1 MPCQQVVAVI
11 NYHYHV
17 WTDAEYASRRDRHGL
32 FTDHLFTANL
42 YIQCIIWALSVRTVI
57 LSTLLMPAAMTGQNL
72 LVLCGIVLCSTLGN
86 YFDFIW
92 TFLYISTRITGS
104 DSSPLKC
111 GLKPILNSMFIEQ
124 ISNRFNSFHFKIFNR
139 YINNIMQSSLLGNV
153 KHHNICNNHTSNL
166 ALFPLTWQSLY
177 KLNTIHRLI
186 LF

>member
-1 MPCQQVVAVI
+1 MLDMPVGETGMGSLITCLQLI
-11 NYHYHV
+11 CTY
-17 WTDAEYASRRDRHGL
+17 R
-32 FTDHLFTANL
+32 F
-42 YIQCIIWALSVRTVI
+42 IIWALAVCTVI

-92 TFLYISTRITGS
+92 AFLYISTRITGL

-111 GLKPILNSMFIEQ
+111 GLKPIFNSIFIEQ
-124 ISNRFNSFHFKIFNR
+124 ISNSNLFDSFHFKIFNQ
-139 YINNIMQSSLLGNV
+139 YIFNIMQSSLLSNV
-153 KHHNICNNHTSNL
+153 KPHNICNNHTSNL
-166 ALFPLTWQSLY
+166 ALFPLTSQSLY